1 MQLVSIIVPC
11 YNQAQYIDECLQSVL
26 NQTYKKW
33 ECIIINDGSTDN
45 TQETAKK
52 WTEKDPRFFYY
63 EKENGGVA
71 SARNYGIKK
80 SNGIYILPLDGDD
93 YISINYVEICVD
105 ELDKNPNLKLVY
117 GKAIKFGAINEVWDL
132 PNYSF
137 ENILTHN
144 MIFCTALFRKIDFD
158 NVGGYDENMMF
169 SAEDWEFWI
178 SLLKNGGSVV
188 RNENCTFYYR
198 IRENSR
204 NSNLTPDFFKINTSY
219 NYIYN
224 KHNNSYEIK
233 NAIELYNK
241 YLELKQTIHKLNH
254 QLNNLDV
261 YLSKKDFLKLFLK
274 KIKKIFC

>member
-137 ENILTHN
+137 ENILTNN